1 MLMIGLARIG
11 NEPVVR
17 FTKDNKP
24 VLDLSLAYN
33 YGRKGDDGKQPTQW
47 VNGTMFGD
55 RVEKLAPYLSKGSLI
70 LVNLEDVHIESYT
83 RKDGSSGVALRGRI
97 SSLEFAG
104 GNNDRKVEPKEQPKQ
119 EKSGSF
125 DDLDDDVPF

>member
-55 RVEKLAPYLSKGSLI
+55 RVEKLAPYLTKGSLI
-70 LVNLEDVHIESYT
+70 LVNLEDVHIENYT
-83 RKDGSSGVALRGRI
+83 RKDGTSGSAVKGRI

-104 GNNDRKVEPKEQPKQ
+104 SPKESKPAK
-119 EKSGSF
+119 EDDGSINA
-125 DDLDDDVPF
+125 LDDDIPF